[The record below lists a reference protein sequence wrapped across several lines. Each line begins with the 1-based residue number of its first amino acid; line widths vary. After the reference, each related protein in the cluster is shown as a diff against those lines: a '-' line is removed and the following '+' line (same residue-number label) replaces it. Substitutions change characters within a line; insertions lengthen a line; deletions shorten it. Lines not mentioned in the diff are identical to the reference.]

1 MAVVEREY
9 DFEGSTYGSGSG
21 GDLILEGADD
31 ADQGG
36 GSGCISGIVW
46 ALVIYGVAIVLAIVM
61 PGAGDFWGMV
71 IAAEREGVN
80 WVQESADVRLLVFAI
95 MLLLLSPA
103 GWWGALIAFLAG
115 TVLTIVGW
123 WILPDDVW
131 GLPFPDWYLDNSIGM
146 YWLLWMA
153 TLARSLVR
161 F

>member
-9 DFEGSTYGSGSG
+9 DFEGSTYGSSSG
-21 GDLILEGADD
+21 GDPIPDGFGD
-31 ADQGG
+31 AEQEG
-36 GSGCISGIVW
+36 GSGCVSGIIW

-71 IAAEREGVN
+71 IGSEREGIN
-80 WVQESADVRLLVFAI
+80 WVRESADVRLLVFAV

-103 GWWGALIAFLAG
+103 GWWGALISFLAG
-115 TVLTIVGW
+115 TVLTIIGW
-123 WILPDDVW
+123 WLLPGDVW
-131 GLPFPDWYLDNSIGM
+131 GLSFPDWYVDNSVGM
-146 YWLLWMA
+146 YWLLWIA

>member
-21 GDLILEGADD
+21 GDLLPEGSGD
-31 ADQGG
+31 AEQEG

-46 ALVIYGVAIVLAIVM
+46 ALVIYGVALVLAIII
-61 PGAGDFWGMV
+61 PGAGDFWGV
-71 IAAEREGVN
+71 VVGSESEGIN
-80 WVQESADVRLLVFAI
+80 WVRESADVRLLVFAI

-103 GWWGALIAFLAG
+103 GWWGALISFLAG
-115 TVLTIVGW
+115 TVLTIIGW
-123 WILPDDVW
+123 WVLPGDVW
-131 GLPFPDWYLDNSIGM
+131 GLRFPDWYIDNSVGM
-146 YWLLWMA
+146 YWLLWIA

>member
-21 GDLILEGADD
+21 GDLLPEGSGD
-31 ADQGG
+31 AEQEG

-46 ALVIYGVAIVLAIVM
+46 ALVIYGVDIVLAIVM

-71 IAAEREGVN
+71 IGLEREGVN
-80 WVQESADVRLLVFAI
+80 WVRESADVRLLVFGI
-95 MLLLLSPA
+95 MLILLSPA
-103 GWWGALIAFLAG
+103 GWWGALISFLVG
-115 TVLTIVGW
+115 TVLTIIGW
-123 WILPDDVW
+123 WALPDDVW
-131 GLPFPDWYLDNSIGM
+131 GLPFPDWYVDNSVGM
-146 YWLLWMA
+146 YWLLWIA